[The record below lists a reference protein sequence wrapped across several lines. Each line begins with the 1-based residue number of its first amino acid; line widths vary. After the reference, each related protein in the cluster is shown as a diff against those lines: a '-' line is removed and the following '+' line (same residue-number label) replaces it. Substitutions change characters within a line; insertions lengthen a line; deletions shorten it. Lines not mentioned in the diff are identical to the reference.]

1 MQTPNLPAPLSALPL
16 DHIGVAV
23 ESLAET
29 LAFYQLLGLEVLKTE
44 TVPTEAVNVAF
55 LNTGECHLELLEPT
69 SEESPIARFIQKRGP
84 GIHHICLKVNGIEAL
99 LQKLDAAGVRLI
111 DKTPRPG
118 ANQKKVAFVHP
129 KATGGVLL
137 ELSEDAASPSQSPSD
152 MLG

>member
-1 MQTPNLPAPLSALPL
+1 MQAPNLPEPFSALPL

-23 ESLAET
+23 ESLTET

-69 SEESPIARFIQKRGP
+69 SEDSPIARFMQKRGP
-84 GIHHICLKVNGIEAL
+84 GIHHICLKVNGLEAL

-111 DKTPRPG
+111 DKVPRPG

-137 ELSEDAASPSQSPSD
+137 ELSEDATNPSQPHSETC
-152 MLG
+152 